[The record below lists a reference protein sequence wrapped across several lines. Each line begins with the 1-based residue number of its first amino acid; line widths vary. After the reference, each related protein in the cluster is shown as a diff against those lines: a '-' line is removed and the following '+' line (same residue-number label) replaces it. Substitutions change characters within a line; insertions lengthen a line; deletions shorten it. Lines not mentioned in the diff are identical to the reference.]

1 MIVESVP
8 EPLAGERIDR
18 VVAMIT
24 GASRSKVS
32 DWLAEGLVRRN
43 DAVVSIRSVR
53 VEVDDVISID
63 VDLDVDAVALEP
75 DPSVVVPLIHVDD
88 HLFVIDKPAGLVVH
102 PGAGNAT
109 GTMVQGMLAVHPE
122 IAGIGEPERPG
133 VVHRLDK
140 DTSGLMLMA
149 RSAEAHAELSAM
161 LADHEIERRYLTLV
175 WGIPESPSGLVDAP
189 IGRSQREP
197 TKMVVSAQGKPARTY
212 YTVLETFT
220 DPAPCALVE
229 CQLETGRTHQI
240 RVHMA
245 AIGHPVVGDDR
256 YRGRRAGLETPRMV
270 LHSAALE
277 FDHPVEPEVHL
288 SFTSELPDDLAA
300 VVEVARA
307 ASARAVEQGVVELDE
322 VLDDGWGEEFSEDEP
337 TGE

>member
-1 MIVESVP
+1 MTTTEIIP
-8 EPLAGERIDR
+8 APLAGERIDR

-24 GASRSKVS
+24 GASRSKVAE
-32 DWLAEGLVRRN
+32 WLEAGLIACNGVVVTTRSSRVSEGDEV
-43 DAVVSIRSVR
+43 AI
-53 VEVDDVISID
+53 EVD
-63 VDLDVDAVALEP
+63 LAAPAPGLEP
-75 DPSVVVPLIHVDD
+75 DPTVIVPIIHIDD
-88 HLFVIDKPAGLVVH
+88 DLFVIDKPAGLVVH

-109 GTMVQGMLAVHPE
+109 GTMVQGMLAIHPE
-122 IAGIGEPERPG
+122 ITGIGEPDRPG

-149 RSAEAHAELSAM
+149 RSAEGHRELSAM

-175 WGIPESPSGLVDAP
+175 WGIPESTSGLIDAP

-197 TKMVVSAQGKPARTY
+197 TKMVVSAKGKSARTY

-220 DPAPCALVE
+220 EPVPCALVE

-245 AIGHPVVGDDR
+245 AIGHPVVGYDR
-256 YRGRRAGLETPRMV
+256 YRGVRAAIDAPRMV

-277 FDHPVEPEVHL
+277 FDHPADPDLHL
-288 SFTSELPDDLAA
+288 SFTSDLPADLAD
-300 VVEVARA
+300 VVDRLRA
-307 ASARAVEQGVVELDE
+307 MQAAALSADP
-322 VLDDGWGEEFSEDEP
+322 P